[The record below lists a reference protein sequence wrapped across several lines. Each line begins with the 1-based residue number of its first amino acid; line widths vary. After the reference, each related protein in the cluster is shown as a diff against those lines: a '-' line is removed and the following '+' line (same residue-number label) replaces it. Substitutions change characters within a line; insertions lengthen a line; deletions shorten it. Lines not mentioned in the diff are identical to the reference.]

1 MSITI
6 AAELENA
13 PITLDSG
20 YPIVVPRVVTFEL
33 EADHQPLRLF
43 GDLLCCNKALFC
55 FETRE
60 LHTPAVVTG
69 NARATFISSVV
80 SALTCAAEALGLVD
94 PREGGPTYGYVR
106 SIAER
111 VNECIC
117 TPPLDRASFECTCD
131 RAFDHA
137 AEDRARYYSI
147 AEFEVAANAP
157 GVTPWDTCDEKREG

>member
-1 MSITI
+1 MSITFLPEI
-6 AAELENA
+6 DNA

-20 YPIVVPRVVTFEL
+20 YPIVVPRVMTFEL
-33 EADHQPLRLF
+33 KHDRQPLRLF

-60 LHTPAVVTG
+60 LHTPAVVIG
-69 NARATFISSVV
+69 NARDTFIISVV

-94 PREGGPTYGYVR
+94 PREGGPTFGSVC

-117 TPPLDRASFECTCD
+117 TPPLDRPSFECACN

-137 AEDRARYYSI
+137 TEDRARYYSI
-147 AEFEVAANAP
+147 AEFEVAEKM
-157 GVTPWDTCDEKREG
+157 PWEICDEKCEG